1 MKKTLLIIAA
11 AAVVETAQAYDYPY
25 LTLQKS
31 DGTEQSV
38 AVEQLK
44 LTFSD
49 GQLVLSNSD
58 GTTTIS
64 LSDLSK
70 MYFSTSATAGISTQI
85 TEATDDSPVEVY
97 TLSGMSIGSF
107 ESVAEAKKQLKAG
120 IYVMKS
126 KTRTLKITVK

>member
-49 GQLVLSNSD
+49 GQMVLSNSD

-85 TEATDDSPVEVY
+85 SEVSDDSPVEVY
-97 TLSGMSIGSF
+97 TLSGMGLGSF